1 MRRWSL
7 FALLTLA
14 GCASTGPSHVGG
26 PDPEDMAERPL
37 PPEGALAEEDASADA
52 SATREVDPKYTWDL
66 TDLYPSVEAW
76 NEARQGVLAQIPDI
90 EGYEGKLASGP
101 GALKR
106 ALDLVFAT
114 TKEAARVRV
123 YAYLDSATDLRDPEA
138 TERQQLSQQ
147 MLAQLD
153 GATSWIEPE
162 ILALGEERVRAYQRR
177 APGLKPYAFYLDN
190 ILRRAPH
197 TLSAEA
203 ESVMAASSLMQAAPN
218 DIYNTLTTAD
228 MEWPELVVDGETVKV
243 DRAGYSRLREHPDRD
258 VREAA
263 FRAFFGR
270 LKDFEG
276 SLGQILSSE
285 VTANLFQSRA
295 RNYEGVLAWS
305 LSDDNIPAAVY
316 RTLIEETNAA
326 LPSLHRYLKL
336 RARMLGIEEMKYHDM
351 YPSLVE
357 SDAEWDIEVSRELTI
372 EALAPLGEAY
382 VKRLRHATQQRWQ
395 HVFPAE
401 GKRGGAFMA
410 GSAYD
415 VHPYIMLNHN
425 DTYDALSTYAHEWGH
440 AVHTM
445 LAKEAQPW
453 PTVQYSPFLA
463 EVASIANE
471 IFLSAHMLENAETDD
486 ERLFYLG
493 QELELIRRTYFRQA
507 MFAEFELAIHEEVEA
522 GNALSGARLTEIY
535 GDLLRKYYGHEEGV
549 LTIEAP
555 VDLEWAYIPH
565 FYYDFYVFQ
574 YATSIAGGALL
585 VQQVLEQGDAARENL
600 LEVFRAGGSD
610 YPYEILERAGIDL
623 ATPEP
628 HQALIARMNAVMD
641 RIEAIL
647 DRRESGEGGE
657 ISASAR

>member
-1 MRRWSL
+1 MRLASSL
-7 FALLTLA
+7 TLVLLA
-14 GCASTGPSHVGG
+14 GCASTGPARPGG
-26 PDPEDMAERPL
+26 PDPEEMAERPL
-37 PPEGALAEEDASADA
+37 PPAEAVDDEAAGAMESA
-52 SATREVDPKYTWDL
+52 REVDPKYVWDL
-66 TDLYPSVEAW
+66 TDLYPTVDAW
-76 NEARQGVLAQIPDI
+76 ETARRDVLAQLPDI
-90 EGYEGKLASGP
+90 EAFEGKLASGP
-101 GALKR
+101 DSLR
-106 ALDLVFAT
+106 QALDLMFDT

-123 YAYLDSATDLRDPEA
+123 YAYLDSATDLRAAEA

-147 MLAQLD
+147 MLAALD
-153 GATSWIEPE
+153 RATSWVEPE
-162 ILALGEERVRAYQRR
+162 ILALGEKRVRGYQRR
-177 APGLKPYAFYLDN
+177 APGLKPYSFYLDN

-197 TLSAEA
+197 TLTAEA
-203 ESVMAASSLMQAAPN
+203 ESVLAASSLMQAAPN

-228 MEWPELVVDGETVKV
+228 LEWPSLEVDGETVKV
-243 DRAGYSRLREHPDRD
+243 DRAGYARLREHPDRD

-276 SLGQILSSE
+276 SLGQIMASE
-285 VTANLFQSRA
+285 VTANLFQSQA
-295 RNYEGVLAWS
+295 RSYGGVLAWA

-316 RTLIEETNAA
+316 RTLIDETNAA

-336 RARMLGIEEMKYHDM
+336 RARMLGIEDLAYHDM
-351 YPSLVE
+351 YPSIVA

-382 VKRLRHATQQRWQ
+382 VDRLRHATQQRWQ
-395 HVFPAE
+395 HVFPGT

-471 IFLSAHMLENAETDD
+471 LFLSAYMLENAKTDD

-507 MFAEFELAIHEEVEA
+507 MFAEFELAIHEEVEQ
-522 GNALSGARLTEIY
+522 GQALSGARLTEIY
-535 GDLLRKYYGHEEGV
+535 GELLKKYYGHEAGV
-549 LTIEAP
+549 LTVEAP

-585 VQQVLEQGDAARENL
+585 VQQVLETGDAARENL

-610 YPYEILERAGIDL
+610 YPYEILKRAGIDL
-623 ATPEP
+623 ATPAP
-628 HQALIARMNAVMD
+628 HRALVARMNAVMD

-647 DRRESGEGGE
+647 DRQ
-657 ISASAR
+657 SATD